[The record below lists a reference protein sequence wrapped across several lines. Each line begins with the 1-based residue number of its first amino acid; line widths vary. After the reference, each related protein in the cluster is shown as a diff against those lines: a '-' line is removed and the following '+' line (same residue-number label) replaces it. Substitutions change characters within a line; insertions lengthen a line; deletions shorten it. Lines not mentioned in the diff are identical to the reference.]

1 MQIIIKKAL
10 QELKN
15 YKNILAKKVTTIKTT
30 ETTEKEEYYL
40 IIVELLVSKVRY
52 LIDYSI
58 TLVILASYSAIAL
71 EAF

>member
-15 YKNILAKKVTTIKTT
+15 YKNILAKKITIIKAT
-30 ETTEKEEYYL
+30 KVIKKKEYYL
-40 IIVELLVSKVRY
+40 IIVKLLVNKIRY
-52 LIDYSI
+52 FIDYSI
-58 TLVILASYSAIAL
+58 ILIILASYSAITL